1 MGEDRISRSDREICA
16 MTAAN
21 LKHYHWI
28 LRDALTHAAHVAARA
43 QEATEGCDSTLLF
56 DAARKAIGEFRDDH
70 PAMRALATAAVKNR
84 T

>member
-1 MGEDRISRSDREICA
+1 MGE

-28 LRDALTHAAHVAARA
+28 LRDALTHAMHVAARA

-56 DAARKAIGEFRDDH
+56 DAARKRRPP
-70 PAMRALATAAVKNR
+70 PADPVGAGNPLQTASPDMAN
-84 T
+84 